1 MFFSLIKK
9 NIAPL
14 QIKGNK
20 NYPPK
25 DWRGL
30 EKGRE
35 KKRGGMSFCY
45 DVTSFSTLNFV
56 CSFTNIYL

>member
-1 MFFSLIKK
+1 MLFSLIKK

-14 QIKGNK
+14 QMKGNR

-25 DWRGL
+25 GWRGL

-35 KKRGGMSFCY
+35 KKREEVCHF
-45 DVTSFSTLNFV
+45 VTM
-56 CSFTNIYL
+56 